1 MIFFFFFTDLTKLVR
16 MIESG
21 YVANIYI
28 LENKLTYRENISP
41 AVRITRLPQKIQPCY
56 GTTFST
62 FLLE

>member
-28 LENKLTYRENISP
+28 LENKLTYYENISP
-41 AVRITRLPQKIQPCY
+41 AVRITRLPQKI
-56 GTTFST
+56 
-62 FLLE
+62 